1 MTIRILGAILIFVS
15 CGGFGIRITT
25 GFRNSIKE
33 MRQLIMIL
41 TMMESELAYR
51 RLPLEPLCRSLST
64 KCSGCISV
72 ALLHLADAL
81 ERNNEPD
88 VAGCIHY
95 AIDKTRHMPD
105 LIKDGFKLLGATL
118 GTLDAEEQIKQIS
131 FAKSECQNLL
141 QLYTQTKQ
149 PHIQS
154 CQTLGLCAGAAMAIL
169 LM

>member
-1 MTIRILGAILIFVS
+1 MIIRILGAIFVFFS
-15 CGGFGIRITT
+15 CGGFGIRIAA
-25 GFRNSIKE
+25 GYRNSIKE
-33 MRQLIMIL
+33 MRQLIGIL

-64 KCSGCISV
+64 KCSGSISV

-88 VAGCIHY
+88 AAECVHY
-95 AIDKTRHMPD
+95 AIAETKIMPE
-105 LIKDGFKLLGATL
+105 LVKDGFKILGVTL
-118 GTLDAEEQIKQIS
+118 GMFDAEEQIKQIR
-131 FAKSECQNLL
+131 FAKSECLNLL
-141 QLYTQTKQ
+141 QIYTQTKQ

>member
-1 MTIRILGAILIFVS
+1 MTIRIIGAIFIFVS
-15 CGGFGIRITT
+15 CGAFGIRIAA
-25 GFRNSIKE
+25 GYRNSIKE
-33 MRQLIMIL
+33 MRQLIGIL

-51 RLPLEPLCRSLST
+51 KLPLEPLCRSLST
-64 KCSGCISV
+64 KSTGYISV

-88 VAGCIHY
+88 VAICIHY
-95 AIDKTRHMPD
+95 AMDKTKHMSE
-105 LIKDGFKLLGATL
+105 LVKDGFQLLGATL
-118 GTLDAEEQIKQIS
+118 GTLDADEQIKQLK
-131 FAKSECQNLL
+131 FVKSECQDLL
-141 QLYTQTKQ
+141 QTYIQTKQ